1 MASSPSL
8 GNLRIATFN
17 ASLNRTTEGQLV
29 RDLSTPG
36 NAQARNVAEI
46 IQRTNPDVLLVNE
59 FDFDRAGPNG
69 TSLAADLF
77 RNNYLKVS
85 QNGAAP
91 VDYPHV
97 FVAPSN
103 TGIASGFD
111 LDNNGA
117 VVTTPGAA
125 GYGNDAYGFGDFPGQ
140 YGMAIFSKYPID
152 YSAARTFQTFL
163 WKDMP
168 GARLPDN
175 SATATPQD
183 YYSQGELDAVRLSSK
198 SHWDVPVTVNGET
211 VHILASH
218 PTPPTFDGPEDRNG
232 LRNAD
237 EIRFFS
243 DYIQPGKGDYIYDD
257 QGRFGGLAAGSRFV
271 ILGDQNADPL
281 DGDSVAQAARQL
293 LDSPLV
299 DASVTP
305 TSLGGPQQAALQG
318 GANSTQR
325 GDPRFDT
332 ADFAD
337 TAPGNLR
344 VDYVLPSQVGL
355 EPLSGS
361 VFWPQS
367 TDPLFRLVGSF
378 DPSLPGGFPSSDHRL
393 TSLDL
398 ALTADSRQEVAG
410 IRYIGQS
417 ILPTGTLFAG
427 TEVGGLSGIAYDAKA
442 GNYLAISDDRSQIN
456 PARFYTL
463 TIDLADGRLDQG
475 DVAVTGVT
483 PLTQNGAAF
492 PALSLDPEGIAL
504 TGRGIYVSS
513 EGEAT
518 AQRLTDPFVRL
529 FDRSGAQ
536 VEALPVDGKYVPNA
550 AGTAGVRNN
559 LAFESLTVT
568 PDQGTLYTATENA
581 LASDGSA
588 GTLSSGSAA
597 RILRYDLA
605 TDRPTGEYVYVT
617 DPVVAAPVPA
627 GGFTTAG
634 LVDLLALDDRGTLL
648 ALERSFSVGAGNAIK
663 LYQITTEGATDVSD
677 RRSLATQV
685 ENGRLTVPGVTPVRK
700 ELLFDLSTLGIPL
713 DNVEGLTL
721 GPKLPDG
728 RQSLVLVSD
737 NNFDRAAFTQVLA
750 FALDI
755 RADDGITVTPVS
767 GGNQI
772 EVRDPTALG
781 TGQGSTGT
789 DTVRYAGSG
798 RVVLPSNVENAILTG
813 DGAVTGNAL
822 DNAITGT
829 GGNRIAAGA
838 GNDLVTAGPDLN
850 FLDGGTGTD
859 TLVLGFRLTDA
870 TVTRDGAATL
880 ITGPGAQNRVSGFER
895 YQFTDVTV
903 NTADGQP
910 LVDDL
915 FYLASNKDVLRAGVD
930 ADAHY
935 AAFGWR
941 EGRDPSAFFS
951 TTGYLAANRDVRIAG
966 VNPLE
971 HYDQSGWKEG
981 RDPSAAFDNELYL
994 ARNPDVRAAGVDPL
1008 AHFLAYGQEEE
1019 RQAYAAI
1026 GKAAD
1031 VGAARGFDAEYYLLS
1046 NTDVSA
1052 AALVLGADGATFARQ
1067 HYQLYGWKEGRNPN
1081 AVFDAKGYLNAYQD
1095 VAKAN
1100 VDPLLH
1106 YDLYGYKEGRD
1117 PSTSFDTA
1125 AYLAANPGVASAGA
1139 NPMVHY
1145 LMFGAVEGRST
1156 VGDTTF
1162 GFGSQG

>member
-8 GNLRIATFN
+8 GNLRVATFN

-46 IQRTNPDVLLVNE
+46 IQRSNPDVLLVNE

-77 RNNYLKVS
+77 RTNYLRVS
-85 QNGAAP
+85 QNGATP
-91 VDYPHV
+91 VDYPYV

-140 YGMAIFSKYPID
+140 YGMAIFSKVPID
-152 YSAARTFQTFL
+152 ASAARTFQTFL

-168 GARLPDN
+168 GARLPDDT
-175 SATATPQD
+175 ATAAPQD
-183 YYSQGELDAVRLSSK
+183 YYSPAELDVFRLSSK
-198 SHWDVPVTVNGET
+198 SHWDVPVTVAGET

-237 EIRFFS
+237 EIRFFA

-257 QGRFGGLAAGSRFV
+257 RGQFGGLAAGSRFV

-281 DGDSVAQAARQL
+281 DGDSVAQAARQF

-318 GANSTQR
+318 GANRAQR
-325 GDPRFDT
+325 GDPRVDT

-355 EPLSGS
+355 EPVSGS
-361 VFWPQS
+361 VFWPVN
-367 TDPLFRLVGSF
+367 TDPLFRLVGTF

-410 IRYIGQS
+410 IRYLGQS
-417 ILPTGTLFAG
+417 ILPTGTLFSG

-442 GNYLAISDDRSQIN
+442 GTYLAISDDRSQID

-463 TIDLADGRLDQG
+463 TVDLSDGRLDQG
-475 DVAVTGVT
+475 DVAITGVT
-483 PLTQNGAAF
+483 RLTQNSATF

-504 TGRGIYVSS
+504 TGRGVFVSS

-536 VEALPVDGKYVPNA
+536 VEALPVDGKYSPNA

-581 LASDGSA
+581 LASDGPA
-588 GTLSSGSAA
+588 GTTASGSAS

-605 TDRPTGEYVYVT
+605 TDRATGEFVYVT
-617 DPVVAAPVPA
+617 DPVVAAAVPA
-627 GGFTTAG
+627 SGFSTAG

-648 ALERSFSVGAGNAIK
+648 ALERSFSVGVGNAIK
-663 LYQITTEGATDVSD
+663 LYQISTEGATDVSD

-685 ENGRLTVPGVTPVRK
+685 ENGRLTVPGVTPVKK

-737 NNFDRAAFTQVLA
+737 NNFDRTAFTQVLA

-755 RADDGITVTPVS
+755 RADDGISVTPVS

-781 TGQGSTGT
+781 TAQGSAGT

-798 RVVLPSNVENAILTG
+798 RVVLPSNVENAVLTG

-822 DNAITGT
+822 DNAITGA
-829 GGNRIAAGA
+829 GGNRIATGA
-838 GNDLVTAGPDLN
+838 GNDLVTAGPGLN
-850 FLDGGTGTD
+850 VIDGGAGTD
-859 TLVLGFRLTDA
+859 TLVLGFRLADA
-870 TVTRDGAATL
+870 TVTRDAAATL
-880 ITGPGAQNRVSGFER
+880 IVGPGARDQVTGFER
-895 YQFTDVTV
+895 VQFTDTTVVTG
-903 NTADGQP
+903 DGAP

-915 FYLASNKDVLRAGVD
+915 FYLANNKDVLAAGQD

-935 AAFGWR
+935 AAYGWK
-941 EGRDPSAFFS
+941 EGRDPNALFS
-951 TTGYLAANRDVRIAG
+951 TTGYLAANPTVRASG
-966 VNPLE
+966 QNPLDQ
-971 HYDQSGWKEG
+971 YDQVGWKEG
-981 RDPSAAFDNELYL
+981 RDPSAAFDNEQYL
-994 ARNPDVRAAGVDPL
+994 ARNADVKAAGLDPL
-1008 AHFLAYGQEEE
+1008 RHFIEYGQGEGREI
-1019 RQAYAAI
+1019 YAAI
-1026 GKAAD
+1026 GKTADLAAHP
-1031 VGAARGFDAEYYLLS
+1031 GFDAEFYLLS
-1046 NTDVSA
+1046 YADVARA
-1052 AALVLGADGATFARQ
+1052 ATASGKDPFAYAYE
-1067 HYQLYGWKEGRNPN
+1067 HYQTYGWKEGRNPN
-1081 AVFDAKGYLNAYQD
+1081 AVFDTKGYLNAYGD
-1095 VAKAN
+1095 VRAAGI
-1100 VDPLLH
+1100 DPLMH
-1106 YDLYGYKEGRD
+1106 YDQYGWKEGRD
-1117 PSTSFDTA
+1117 PSKGFDST
-1125 AYLAANPGVASAGA
+1125 AYLAAFGDVAQARLD
-1139 NPMVHY
+1139 PMQHY
-1145 LMFGAVEGRST
+1145 LQYGATEGRST
-1156 VGDTTF
+1156 FGDTTF
-1162 GFGSQG
+1162 GVGTVG